1 MIQRCLA
8 KEATMSTAI
17 LCRSR
22 VAEVLSQSSTPLLR
36 RLKVEETDDEVI
48 LIGTLP
54 TYFLKQMAQET
65 IRPVLGE
72 RRLLNLIVV
81 R

>member
-1 MIQRCLA
+1 
-8 KEATMSTAI
+8 MSTAI
-17 LCRSR
+17 LCRPR